1 MNQLKILKSLAIPAE
16 SKMVLLVLDGVG
28 GLPEEASGKT
38 ELETARIPNL
48 DELAKKSSCG
58 LMDPI
63 SMGLTPGSGPSHLAL
78 FGYDPLKYQVGRGV
92 LEALGIGF
100 ELSPSDVAARINFA
114 TIDEEGLIA
123 DRRAGR
129 ISTEENERLC
139 NLLKDIS
146 VPALEIFLRPV
157 KEHRA
162 VVVFRGQNL
171 SGALADTDPQQ
182 HGVPPKRV
190 HAMMPEAHGTAKIV
204 EEFIAQAK
212 RRLAAEHPAN
222 MILMRGFD
230 RYKPPSSLNELYLL
244 KSAAIAMY
252 PMYKGVAK
260 LVGMEV
266 IGEATNIAEE
276 FGALTEHFSDYDFF
290 FLHIKQT
297 DSAGEDGDFRRKVAV
312 IEEVDSLLPQLKA
325 LEPDVIMVTCDHS
338 TPAVLRSHS
347 WHAAPLLLYS
357 KFCRPD
363 GIEAFTERECAKGC
377 LGRFPTRNLMA
388 LALANALRLTKYGA

>member
-1 MNQLKILKSLAIPAE
+1 MDHLKILKSLAIPAE
-16 SKMVLLVLDGVG
+16 SKIVLLVLDGVG
-28 GLPEEASGKT
+28 GLPDKTSGRT
-38 ELETARIPNL
+38 ELETASTPNL

-92 LEALGIGF
+92 LEAFGIGF
-100 ELSPSDVAARINFA
+100 ELGPSDVAARINFA
-114 TIDEEGLIA
+114 TIDDEGLIT

-139 NLLKDIS
+139 TLLKDIRM
-146 VPALEIFLRPV
+146 PALEIFLRPV

-171 SGALADTDPQQ
+171 SGALTDTDPQQ
-182 HGVPPKRV
+182 LGVPPKEV
-190 HAMMPEAHGTAKIV
+190 QPLTPEGHGTAKIV
-204 EEFIAQAK
+204 EEFIAEAK
-212 RRLAAEHPAN
+212 KRLAVEHPAN

-230 RYKPPSSLNELYLL
+230 RYEPPPSLQELYLL

-266 IGEATNIAEE
+266 IGEATSIAEE
-276 FGALTEHFSDYDFF
+276 FAVLTERFSDYDFF
-290 FLHIKQT
+290 FLHVKQT

-312 IEEVDSLLPQLKA
+312 IEEVDGLLPQLTA
-325 LEPDVIMVTCDHS
+325 LKPDVIVVTCDHS

-347 WHAAPLLLYS
+347 WHAAPVLLYS
-357 KFCRPD
+357 KYCRPD
-363 GIEAFTERECAKGC
+363 GIETFTERECAKGC